1 MSTKIAAA
9 LVFVAL
15 SAFAASSGA
24 SGSTEAVCTARA
36 EECMTDAEFRA
47 LTIRSQ
53 ALNRKYGLGG

>member
-1 MSTKIAAA
+1 MSTKIATC

-24 SGSTEAVCTARA
+24 SGSTKAACTARA
-36 EECMTDAEFRA
+36 QECMTDAEFRA

-53 ALNRKYGLGG
+53 ALNRKYGLGD